1 MPGPYFP
8 GQQPATCGHYY
19 PDVLRLRDE
28 RRPDGTFVRVI
39 DCSYCGRYE
48 LPLDERHLD
57 KELVRRLRKEGR
69 DVAISDDEI
78 AKVRKDNLEKLLSTG
93 RKGAFRTLQSI
104 IETAINT
111 GAAAIELEYVS
122 EGLEVTYVSGSIG
135 IGEVI
140 ADRRSAKRIV
150 GELIAQAKLE
160 HKLRGVLKWAH
171 GGRLHKIRVEEY
183 ESFGESAFRL
193 ILKKPKRRA

>member
-1 MPGPYFP
+1 
-8 GQQPATCGHYY
+8 
-19 PDVLRLRDE
+19 
-28 RRPDGTFVRVI
+28 
-39 DCSYCGRYE
+39 
-48 LPLDERHLD
+48 
-57 KELVRRLRKEGR
+57 VRRLKTEGR

-78 AKVRKDNLEKLLSTG
+78 AKVRKDNFEKLLSTG
-93 RKGAFRTLQSI
+93 RKGASRTLQSI

-111 GAAAIELEYVS
+111 GAAAIELEYVA
-122 EGLEVTYVSGSIG
+122 EGLEVTYLSG

-140 ADRRSAKRIV
+140 ADRRSAKKIV

-193 ILKKPKRRA
+193 ILKKPKRRAQLWSAGRSPTPPLI